1 MAETRNFYSAVVGDI
16 VSTLY
21 KSFTDAEKARPIP
34 FGQQVPTSKAQ
45 REQAWRA
52 HILSDGAVFQ
62 EEFLKDKEAFTRR
75 WEGQANEAY

>member
-45 REQAWRA
+45 REQAWRTR
-52 HILSDGAVFQ
+52 IMSDGAVFQ

-75 WEGQANEAY
+75 WEA